1 MGTSTGYKAPTTPD
15 WGNLKGK
22 VTRTARN
29 GAASTT
35 SANDTLRDFIGTS
48 GGARSISRGGG
59 AMGVGRS
66 AQNTAGR
73 VGGFISSVGSIGLD
87 RTLQAFGLSAF
98 VGKSAGEIIPA
109 IVDKLGGP
117 ASTGNDSDAR
127 NALSKV
133 MDELLGDL
141 ETPEQVEETLEHVM
155 TGEAL
160 EDLLSKFFGYYLYE
174 QFCRVFYERLV
185 KSVGRDNAD
194 SYLGSI
200 FDTIKSSLSLK
211 SSDKDL
217 SKIDWS
223 GAEGQKI
230 SDQILQ
236 DTYEIFGG

>member
-15 WGNLKGK
+15 WGNLKSK
-22 VTRTARN
+22 VTRAARS
-29 GAASTT
+29 GAASNT
-35 SANDTLRDFIGTS
+35 SANDTLRDFIRTS
-48 GGARSISRGGG
+48 GGARSVSRGGG
-59 AMGVGRS
+59 AMGGGRS
-66 AQNTAGR
+66 AQNTASR

-87 RTLQAFGLSAF
+87 RTLQSYGLSAL
-98 VGKSAGEIIPA
+98 
-109 IVDKLGGP
+109 VDKLGGS

-141 ETPEQVEETLEHVM
+141 DTPEQVEETLEQVM
-155 TGEAL
+155 SGEAL
-160 EDLLSKFFGYYLYE
+160 ENLLSKFFGYYLYE

-185 KSVGRDNAD
+185 KSVGRENAD
-194 SYLGSI
+194 SYLGNIS
-200 FDTIKSSLSLK
+200 DTIKSSLRLK

-223 GAEGQKI
+223 GAEGQRI
-230 SDQILQ
+230 ADQILQ

>member
-1 MGTSTGYKAPTTPD
+1 
-15 WGNLKGK
+15 
-22 VTRTARN
+22 
-29 GAASTT
+29 
-35 SANDTLRDFIGTS
+35 
-48 GGARSISRGGG
+48 
-59 AMGVGRS
+59 MGVGRS

-73 VGGFISSVGSIGLD
+73 VGGFIASVGSIGLE
-87 RTLQAFGLSAF
+87 RTLEAYGLSAF

-109 IVDKLGGP
+109 LVDKLGGT

-127 NALSKV
+127 NALSKL

-141 ETPEQVEETLEHVM
+141 ETPEQVEEALEQVM
-155 TGEAL
+155 VGEAL

-185 KSVGRDNAD
+185 KNVGRDNAD
-194 SYLGSI
+194 SYLRSI
-200 FDTIKSSLSLK
+200 FDTIKSSLALK

-217 SKIDWS
+217 SKIDWA

-230 SDQILQ
+230 VDQILQ